1 MNVSQTPWKINVAS
15 FWIWLLLQ
23 VPYLIN
29 ISTRNPS
36 IPEDKIDW
44 PKFTTEDPAYLEITL
59 DPTVKRGIKT
69 RRTDFWNDYIPKLRK
84 LLKAQEAQP
93 TESSSGK
100 AKDEL

>member
-1 MNVSQTPWKINVAS
+1 M
-15 FWIWLLLQ
+15 
-23 VPYLIN
+23 
-29 ISTRNPS
+29 
-36 IPEDKIDW
+36 
-44 PKFTTEDPAYLEITL
+44 EITL